1 MANKK
6 ALVLKRLR
14 VFDIRPGIVI
24 TGPEKTI
31 NELEEQGFVDTAKA
45 AIDHEL
51 KATGQEDIVNLEQ
64 NVLE

>member
-14 VFDIRPGIVI
+14 VFDIGPGIVI

-31 NELEEQGFVDTAKA
+31 NELEERGFVDTAKA

-51 KATGQEDIVNLEQ
+51 KATGQEDAVNLEQ
-64 NVLE
+64 DVLE

>member
-14 VFDIRPGIVI
+14 VFDIGPGIVI

-31 NELEEQGFVDTAKA
+31 NELEDQGFVDTAKA

-51 KATGQEDIVNLEQ
+51 KATKQEAIVDLEQ
-64 NVLE
+64 DVLE